1 MDPDALDDCED
12 VELAIYTVPATR
24 SLQGQDAAAKFILML
39 KEGSHLGQQAIKD
52 ISFGVLELFRGNLD
66 EIPLP

>member
-1 MDPDALDDCED
+1 
-12 VELAIYTVPATR
+12 VPATR